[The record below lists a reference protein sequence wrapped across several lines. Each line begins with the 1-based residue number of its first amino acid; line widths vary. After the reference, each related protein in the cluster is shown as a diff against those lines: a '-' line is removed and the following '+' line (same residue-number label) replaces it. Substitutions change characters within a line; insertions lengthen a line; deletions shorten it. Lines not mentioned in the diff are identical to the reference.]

1 MLARSAKLAFLTA
14 PGHPTRRAA
23 LHGGLER
30 IRGGAGWWGECWAPP
45 IFGALGR
52 VPGVQVV
59 RETRAVLRVRVP
71 PDALRPV
78 VELFGFRTPA
88 RTVAR
93 LLEADAHRRA
103 RSAA

>member
-1 MLARSAKLAFLTA
+1 
-14 PGHPTRRAA
+14 
-23 LHGGLER
+23 
-30 IRGGAGWWGECWAPP
+30 
-45 IFGALGR
+45 
-52 VPGVQVV
+52 VQVV